1 VSFLCPFIISDII
14 MCVFGLAAE
23 RIDFDR
29 IEFERID
36 FVKSELDEN

>member
-1 VSFLCPFIISDII
+1 MTCMVKTIK
-14 MCVFGLAAE
+14 CVFGLTAG

-36 FVKSELDEN
+36 YA